1 MNSELLL
8 AYDRF
13 DRESFTWYTLVLHS
27 ESIVFSIS
35 ERISMFYKHL
45 ERKSFDENL
54 RDEK

>member
-8 AYDRF
+8 AQDRF
-13 DRESFTWYTLVLHS
+13 DRSSFTWYTLVLHS

-45 ERKSFDENL
+45 EL
-54 RDEK
+54 